1 MNITIEEINN
11 SIKEIFKEAQIL
23 SSNSVYEKIQDS
35 DNLKLVIFFNKM
47 FEEKSSVL
55 YTKLIFIVNKEKTQ
69 LVENTFSYLYDI
81 NCVYQ
86 KISFEDIIDF
96 GKKVKNVFDNKKFG
110 RNLTILSEFVGK
122 PAFLI
127 NNWFQKND
135 VTGFSVFNVKYGP
148 KMYIMPC
155 KSLFFS
161 FDINIDNTTNIEF
174 IIRKENEK
182 KFSFS
187 FKIYDKTITIEKTD
201 LDDLVETIGDTLKN
215 NL

>member
-11 SIKEIFKEAQIL
+11 SIKDIFKEAEIL
-23 SSNSVYEKIQDS
+23 SSNSVYEKIEGS

-55 YTKLIFIVNKEKTQ
+55 YTKIIFIVNKEKTQ
-69 LVENTFSYLYDI
+69 LVENSFSYLYDI
-81 NCVYQ
+81 NCIYQ
-86 KISFEDIIDF
+86 KMNFVDINDFE
-96 GKKVKNVFDNKKFG
+96 KKIRNIFDKKKFG
-110 RNLTILSEFVGK
+110 RNLTILSEFVEK

-135 VTGFSVFNVKYGP
+135 ITEYSIFNVKYGP

-161 FDINIDNTTNIEF
+161 FNINIDNTTDIEF
-174 IIRKENEK
+174 IIRKEDK
-182 KFSFS
+182 LKFSFS
-187 FKIYDKTITIEKTD
+187 FKIYDKTITVEKND
-201 LDDLVETIGDTLKN
+201 LDDLIETIGNTLKN